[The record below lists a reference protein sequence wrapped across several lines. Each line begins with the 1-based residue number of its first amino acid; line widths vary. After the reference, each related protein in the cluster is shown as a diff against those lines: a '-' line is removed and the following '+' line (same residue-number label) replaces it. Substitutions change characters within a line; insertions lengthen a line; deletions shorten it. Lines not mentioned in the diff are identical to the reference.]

1 MEHHNRGI
9 RRGDVSKFVFGE
21 DLERLQNNLGRY
33 KIEPYLRKNDVK
45 KAEWEEMM
53 NGYQR
58 IV

>member
-9 RRGDVSKFVFGE
+9 RRRDVSKFVFGE

-58 IV
+58 ID